1 MTTARALATAGERS
15 VTDHMGQT
23 NVNTGGGGSGGF
35 GAGMIVGIIL
45 LVVVVLGVAFYF
57 GPQIF
62 TNNTGP
68 RSIHELF
75 QTASMVA

>member
-1 MTTARALATAGERS
+1 
-15 VTDHMGQT
+15 MGQT
-23 NVNTGGGGSGGF
+23 NVNTGGSGTGGF

-45 LVVVVLGVAFYF
+45 LVVIVLAVAFYF

-68 RSIHELF
+68 RSIHELLE
-75 QTASMVA
+75 TASALA

>member
-1 MTTARALATAGERS
+1 
-15 VTDHMGQT
+15 MGQT
-23 NVNTGGGGSGGF
+23 NVNTGGGGAGGF

-45 LVVVVLGVAFYF
+45 LVLVVLVVAFYF

-68 RSIHELF
+68 RSIHELLE
-75 QTASMVA
+75 TAATRA